1 MPPQL
6 SPRSWSHDPPH
17 GDSFARRNR
26 GASTG
31 QLGRGGL
38 GTPELLDMKAGQLT
52 PLMSQLRQRSLSSGF
67 VRNGKE
73 EHRHIATQAT
83 NSSKREV
90 KRRTSAILE
99 EQHAQRVGQQ
109 RRVRAPTPEG
119 ATAARASAGGLRV
132 SGTKDEKSDVW
143 LFPSSITS
151 DHIKRADVAAEK
163 HALQWVAEQ
172 RRLSKHAPGVDETRA
187 SQKMREPPSPAGS
200 HDGCRCD
207 PCALKASMRR
217 VTASHILDRLPKRR
231 SSSVSVASIQA
242 LRETA
247 RELSRMA
254 SKSSLG
260 SSNVDSSSQVDGQIQ
275 PKIDLLRLARELMIP
290 NDVVRQA
297 ADKFRKHASCPATDA
312 EAQEGSDVDP
322 LADGVLTQE
331 EIGKIFGDSALPATT
346 QAMNFRQF
354 VLWFF
359 SRSFS
364 EECNLTEEQRAVRS
378 MARKYDM
385 AISDADSYK
394 KCFDKHDLNSSGLI
408 DSTEFE
414 ALLNKMIRIPG
425 GCSLPEK
432 RVEQLW
438 READEENN
446 GTINFW
452 EFVRFY
458 RKYFEQQ
465 EAKDGS
471 LSCPFETFYSMSR
484 TVSN

>member
-1 MPPQL
+1 
-6 SPRSWSHDPPH
+6 
-17 GDSFARRNR
+17 
-26 GASTG
+26 
-31 QLGRGGL
+31 
-38 GTPELLDMKAGQLT
+38 
-52 PLMSQLRQRSLSSGF
+52 
-67 VRNGKE
+67 
-73 EHRHIATQAT
+73 
-83 NSSKREV
+83 
-90 KRRTSAILE
+90 
-99 EQHAQRVGQQ
+99 
-109 RRVRAPTPEG
+109 
-119 ATAARASAGGLRV
+119 
-132 SGTKDEKSDVW
+132 
-143 LFPSSITS
+143 
-151 DHIKRADVAAEK
+151 
-163 HALQWVAEQ
+163 
-172 RRLSKHAPGVDETRA
+172 
-187 SQKMREPPSPAGS
+187 
-200 HDGCRCD
+200 
-207 PCALKASMRR
+207 
-217 VTASHILDRLPKRR
+217 LPKRR